1 MDSIGLYALH
11 RWKKDE
17 AVVGSRCDLM
27 FCQHQ
32 DVCNNSNHKKH
43 LGGWTTLVVTMI
55 GCHVVFCKRQGKIG
69 MKEETQ
75 QEQLRRQHCRHMS
88 SGTQNSGKCGQR
100 RVNIGS
106 PLSVAC
112 LILLLPSTCCAKP
125 FWLFGSRSRSCQGD
139 DRVETPKQSQA
150 LHLFHTQEHMSDAV
164 CQHRIQQNDHDRQL
178 PSKYTV
184 SNVDF
189 TAGTNNRKKS
199 QDELTSHLHVS
210 DVAATPLASSIF
222 HQYSSGFDTCINDEN
237 NIGNGFGWHGDQSS
251 SSPPLRKWE
260 HLLMAQLSGGGNR
273 GNRRLNEKSN
283 NANETAEVEINAD
296 GTATGTE
303 DEIISEFNETQ
314 LLNATQSDPSEP
326 AKASKASSESLLLML
341 VSKSKLFESQQEIL
355 SKVISKLEHIV
366 HALKVLAR
374 GDGVSRILS
383 SLSSLSWQDMKEPLM
398 NILPTILTILF
409 LMNCWDKKTY
419 SGVNPAAVTAAA
431 VNESGET
438 IAEGVVGGALVK
450 GLQQRLSYPTL
461 YGLSLLGAS
470 CGFYLFLYFIT
481 VGYALGITLPVVLSL
496 LFYHSKVRVDVN
508 FCTWQ

>member
-1 MDSIGLYALH
+1 
-11 RWKKDE
+11 
-17 AVVGSRCDLM
+17 
-27 FCQHQ
+27 
-32 DVCNNSNHKKH
+32 
-43 LGGWTTLVVTMI
+43 MI
-55 GCHVVFCKRQGKIG
+55 GCHVVFCKLQGKNG
-69 MKEETQ
+69 LKEGPQ
-75 QEQLRRQHCRHMS
+75 QEQSRRQHCRHMS
-88 SGTQNSGKCGQR
+88 RGTQYSGKFGRR
-100 RVNIGS
+100 RVNIGL

-112 LILLLPSTCCAKP
+112 LIILLPSTCSAKP
-125 FWLFGSRSRSCQGD
+125 FWLFGSRSRPCQGD
-139 DRVETPKQSQA
+139 NRVETHQQSQA
-150 LHLFHTQEHMSDAV
+150 LHVFHTPEHTSEAV
-164 CQHRIQQNDHDRQL
+164 CQYRSQENDHDRQL
-178 PSKYTV
+178 PSTYTG

-189 TAGTNNRKKS
+189 TTGIYNRNNSR
-199 QDELTSHLHVS
+199 DEVTSHSHSS
-210 DVAATPLASSIF
+210 DAAESPLASSIY
-222 HQYSSGFDTCINDEN
+222 HQYSSGFDTSINDKN
-237 NIGNGFGWHGDQSS
+237 MNGNGFGWHGDKSS

-273 GNRRLNEKSN
+273 GDRRLIGKSD
-283 NANETAEVEINAD
+283 NANQTAEVEVNAD
-296 GTATGTE
+296 GTATEMNTNGTE

-314 LLNATQSDPSEP
+314 LLNATQSPPSEP
-326 AKASKASSESLLLML
+326 AKASSESLLIML
-341 VSKSKLFESQQEIL
+341 VHKSKIFESQQEML

-409 LMNCWDKKTY
+409 LMNCWDTKTY